1 MLLSLKNLA
10 IVDID
15 KKVFNIENLRILI
28 LSYNPLNVIPD
39 EIETLK
45 NLKIFHAVGC
55 KLYDFQ
61 IS

>member
-55 KLYDFQ
+55 RL
-61 IS
+61 